1 MFWISEN
8 DKMQPNEW
16 GELVHEILSNIETS
30 ADIDKA
36 FLPYLS
42 DGSIDEE
49 TANLLK
55 DKFVQI
61 TENPIVKEA
70 FGPKAIV
77 KNECEILSN
86 GEILRP
92 DRFAELPDRILLL
105 DYKTGKKDPKHHQQ
119 LKNYIS
125 ALQGMVSKQI
135 SAYLIYLGAEIEV
148 EEVVMDTL
156 FWDTGFNFITWF
168 CIHFDLF
175 L

>member
-1 MFWISEN
+1 M
-8 DKMQPNEW
+8 P
-16 GELVHEILSNIETS
+16 S
-30 ADIDKA
+30 ARCTDIDKA
-36 FLPYLS
+36 LLPYLS

-55 DKFVQI
+55 HKFVQI

-105 DYKTGKKDPKHHQQ
+105 DYKTGKKKTKHHHQ

-156 FWDTGFNFITWF
+156 F
-168 CIHFDLF
+168 
-175 L
+175 